1 MKKGTKIALVIIG
14 AVAAGC
20 ALTLAFGGIP
30 LVKKADQEF
39 TLYQDV
45 EITPYPYA
53 GRGVPDDYVTL
64 TCNEWTVSTPVELE
78 CRYTGEE
85 DSDIKKR
92 AFSTKSDDGHFTSVF
107 FGRPD
112 EMGEVNLA
120 DAAEGENPVIVWLR
134 DFIMNGYAKQH
145 GYDIKDMYTFSDYM
159 YHMDREHPGI
169 SLRSGLAYYGF
180 AKSQD
185 LALELDMET
194 WDFHTENADG
204 WFFVMNKAEEED
216 SPASFGGTLEL
227 YPKDDRTMCYTVSLR
242 APDEETLTYM
252 LNSVKLDPG
261 KAEAKGDNT

>member
-39 TLYQDV
+39 TRYQDV

-64 TCNEWTVSTPVELE
+64 TYNEWTLSTPVELE
-78 CRYTGEE
+78 CQYAGEDDAE
-85 DSDIKKR
+85 TKKR
-92 AFSTKSDDGHFTSVF
+92 MFRAEYGDGKFATVF
-107 FGRPD
+107 FLLPD
-112 EMGEVNLA
+112 EEGEVDLTGA
-120 DAAEGENPVIVWLR
+120 SEGNNPIMVRLR

-145 GYDIKDMYTFSDYM
+145 GYEIKDMYTFSDYL

-180 AKSQD
+180 AECQD
-185 LALELDMET
+185 NAILFNK
-194 WDFHTENADG
+194 WDYHTDNADG
-204 WFFVMNKAEEED
+204 WFDIMNKAEEED
-216 SPASFGGTLEL
+216 SPASFGGSLEL
-227 YPKDDRTMCYTVSLR
+227 YPKDDRSMRYSVILKAS
-242 APDEETLTYM
+242 DEEKLSHM

-261 KAEAKGDNT
+261 KAETEGDNT